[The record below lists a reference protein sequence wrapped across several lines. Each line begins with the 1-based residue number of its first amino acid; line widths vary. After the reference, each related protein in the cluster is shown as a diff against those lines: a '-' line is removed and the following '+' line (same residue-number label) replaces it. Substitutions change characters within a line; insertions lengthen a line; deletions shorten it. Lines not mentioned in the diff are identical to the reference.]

1 MVLRELLVLGET
13 AVQLAGSEPTAQMVH
28 LARAQRVRLVVLERL
43 VSLVQVQPVLREQKV
58 HLVLRVQPVLEELA
72 VQLAGS
78 VPTEQK
84 VHLER
89 ARPVLRVC
97 LELLVPRR
105 TGRGR

>member
-1 MVLRELLVLGET
+1 MLRERLEPLVLGE
-13 AVQLAGSEPTAQMVH
+13 S
-28 LARAQRVRLVVLERL
+28 
-43 VSLVQVQPVLREQKV
+43 
-58 HLVLRVQPVLEELA
+58 A

>member
-1 MVLRELLVLGET
+1 MLRELPVLEES
-13 AVQLAGSEPTAQMVH
+13 AVQLAGSA
-28 LARAQRVRLVVLERL
+28 
-43 VSLVQVQPVLREQKV
+43 S
-58 HLVLRVQPVLEELA
+58 
-72 VQLAGS
+72 
-78 VPTEQK
+78 TEQK